1 MFSGSRIT
9 NALKEDID
17 RMVNPEKWIKIDRK
31 RKLDKLY
38 KKSFF
43 FRTFFFRTFFFKNI
57 KRFLFHFLE
66 G

>member
-43 FRTFFFRTFFFKNI
+43 FRTFFFKNI